1 MKFEHACHAIQFGI
15 IGLLACAG
23 LQNQGVA
30 QIIVAGLTAEPLR
43 KLFQSLVAQS
53 QILNDNEK
61 KILNIMLKR
70 FQELTNE
77 RNDIIHSM
85 WFVGWGDENTT
96 DFSQVKGMKYHKNKS
111 GAVFKSFAKTVNN
124 FRELSKKAETLEV
137 FFQRLHKLLHR
148 WVCSASA
155 IKRLPIRSPK
165 RPARSNSLRVHHI
178 LLRSARSL

>member
-1 MKFEHACHAIQFGI
+1 VKFEHACHAIQFGI

-96 DFSQVKGMKYHKNKS
+96 DFSQVKGMKYHKN
-111 GAVFKSFAKTVNN
+111 
-124 FRELSKKAETLEV
+124 ETLEV
-137 FFQRLHKLLHR
+137 LFQRRRGFRSRLARIESLELHFLTPFR
-148 WVCSASA
+148 VSASA